1 MSLDRN
7 AKAQLD
13 ALVDKF
19 DERIHKAI
27 DEREVENKKANFV
40 GSLFQRYQSQK
51 RMERYSR
58 CVQ

>member
-13 ALVDKF
+13 ALIDKF

-40 GSLFQRYQSQK
+40 GSPISTDTNLK
-51 RMERYSR
+51 RE
-58 CVQ
+58 